1 MTDVASETPPT
12 SPPPAPVSQPLAE
25 QLSRGRPDHFSSAW
39 HWLQS
44 GISRQGLAASVAL
57 VAAWSGVWGLL
68 MIATVFLAGAAFI
81 AFVAWLIG
89 GGVGG
94 LAGLLAGLGVAV
106 GTILGLLG
114 VLVFSGPGILISV
127 AGGAVISLAVFG
139 VMVFAEPWTLSLRGY
154 RRMSRREY
162 QRLWPLYTEAA
173 HRLGL
178 ATVPP
183 LLIADDGSRNAYT
196 AVRHIVISRTLV
208 LELNDA
214 PLAGVLAHELA
225 HWARADT
232 VGLRFVFAA
241 ALPLALLYNLAV
253 LLLRFRG
260 LVALFAVLLFWP
272 TWALTRLVIEP
283 LVAERSREYEYQADK
298 EARRAGYSEAV
309 REALGHLGEFEGAR
323 SGWEEVIK
331 ATHPPIE
338 LRLERLE

>member
-1 MTDVASETPPT
+1 MTDVASDIPPA
-12 SPPPAPVSQPLAE
+12 SPPPAPASQPLAE
-25 QLSRGRPDHFSSAW
+25 QLSRGRPTHFSSAW
-39 HWLQS
+39 QWLQS

-68 MIATVFLAGAAFI
+68 IIATVFLAGAALI
-81 AFVAWLIG
+81 AFLAWLIG
-89 GGVGG
+89 GGLGG

-106 GTILGLLG
+106 GTILGFIGALFL
-114 VLVFSGPGILISV
+114 SGPGVLISV
-127 AGGAVISLAVFG
+127 AGGALISLAVFG
-139 VMVFAEPWTLSLRGY
+139 VMVAAEPWTLSLRGY
-154 RRMSRREY
+154 RRMSRREFH
-162 QRLWPLYTEAA
+162 RLWPLYTEAA
-173 HRLGL
+173 ERLSL

-208 LELNDA
+208 QELPDA
-214 PLAGVLAHELA
+214 PLAGILAHELA

-253 LLLRFRG
+253 MLLRFRG

-283 LVAERSREYEYQADK
+283 LVAERGREYEYQADQ
-298 EARRAGYSEAV
+298 EARRAGYGPAV

-323 SGWEEVIK
+323 SGWEQVIT

-338 LRLERLE
+338 LRLEALE